1 MKNLLSFFKQMVL
14 TVFPT
19 FWLPPLPYAFSNFL
33 KAISGIALIL
43 QLLAW
48 INVTYFW
55 KISGL
60 LAIEFNI
67 YELSDADSV
76 RYFNFWKLVIW

>member
-1 MKNLLSFFKQMVL
+1 MVL

-19 FWLPPLPYAFSNFL
+19 FWLPPLPYAFSSFL

-60 LAIEFNI
+60 LAIEFNM
-67 YELSDADSV
+67 S
-76 RYFNFWKLVIW
+76 LVTLIQFDISISEN

>member
-1 MKNLLSFFKQMVL
+1 MVL

-19 FWLPPLPYAFSNFL
+19 FWLPPLPYAFSSFL
-33 KAISGIALIL
+33 KAISGTALIL

-60 LAIEFNI
+60 LAIEFNM
-67 YELSDADSV
+67 S
-76 RYFNFWKLVIW
+76 LVTLIQFDISISEN